1 MKVIKT
7 NLESCLVIE
16 PKTFSD
22 ERGFFRE
29 VYQEIRYTEM
39 ANIRLRFLQDNQS
52 RSSYNVLRGLHFQIK
67 KPQGKLVRVTKGEVF
82 DVAVDIRR
90 ESPTYG
96 KWFGIN
102 LSEENALQFWIP
114 PGFAHGFQVL
124 SKTADFEYKCTDY
137 YDPDDEG
144 IIKWDDPDIGISW
157 PIKNPNLSEKD
168 SKGIYLNELKV

>member
-39 ANIRLRFLQDNQS
+39 ANIRLRFVQDNQS

-144 IIKWDDPDIGISW
+144 IIKWNDPDIGISW

-168 SKGIYLNELKV
+168 SKGIYLNELQA

>member
-39 ANIRLRFLQDNQS
+39 ANIRLRFVQDNQS

-124 SKTADFEYKCTDY
+124 SETADFEYKCTDY

-144 IIKWDDPDIGISW
+144 IIKWNDPDIGISW

-168 SKGIYLNELKV
+168 SKGIYLNELQS

>member
-1 MKVIKT
+1 MYE
-7 NLESCLVIE
+7 L
-16 PKTFSD
+16 
-22 ERGFFRE
+22 
-29 VYQEIRYTEM
+29 
-39 ANIRLRFLQDNQS
+39 LR
-52 RSSYNVLRGLHFQIK
+52 K
-67 KPQGKLVRVTKGEVF
+67 VF

-157 PIKNPNLSEKD
+157 PIKNPNLST
-168 SKGIYLNELKV
+168 KGLKRNIFK

>member
-29 VYQEIRYTEM
+29 VFQEIRYAEM
-39 ANIRLRFLQDNQS
+39 ANIRLRFVQDNQS
-52 RSSYNVLRGLHFQIK
+52 SSSYNVLRGLHFQIK

-168 SKGIYLNELKV
+168 SKGIYLNELQA